1 MPGRLNCGFYSAQFM
16 NVFSLQYV
24 KNYLS
29 QRLSETRSY
38 LYVDSTC
45 IFYKYKDFEKFEL
58 ALNIAISSLYYGFLE
73 NKMNLTK
80 QTRCIIFFP
89 EKSALIELNIYLVL
103 YLADT
108 AILA

>member
-1 MPGRLNCGFYSAQFM
+1 M
-16 NVFSLQYV
+16 NLFSLQYV
-24 KNYLS
+24 KNDLP
-29 QRLSETRSY
+29 QALSETRSY

-45 IFYKYKDFEKFEL
+45 SFYKYEDFEKFEL

-73 NKMNLTK
+73 NKMHLTK

-89 EKSALIELNIYLVL
+89 KKSALIELNIYLVL

-108 AILA
+108 AILAYLHRLRLN

>member
-16 NVFSLQYV
+16 NLFSLQYV
-24 KNYLS
+24 KNNLP
-29 QRLSETRSY
+29 QALSETRSY

-73 NKMNLTK
+73 NKMNLAK
-80 QTRCIIFFP
+80 QTRCIIFF
-89 EKSALIELNIYLVL
+89 S
-103 YLADT
+103 
-108 AILA
+108 